1 MNTRILTLTL
11 GLALGATALFAQYPT
26 IPDSVKA
33 RGAAEEAVWNQ
44 LDQVAW
50 QKAVPIVMEQM
61 LDGKPLYLWP
71 TDPRIC
77 DKPRFRLFR
86 EPRAAACIVSVDAGE
101 RSW

>member
-50 QKAVPIVMEQM
+50 QKAVPVVMEQM
-61 LDGKPLYLWP
+61 LDECYVDKIYHKLTLITFKGNYYL
-71 TDPRIC
+71 
-77 DKPRFRLFR
+77 
-86 EPRAAACIVSVDAGE
+86 
-101 RSW
+101 

>member
-50 QKAVPIVMEQM
+50 QKAVPVVMEQM
-61 LDGKPLYLWP
+61 LDGKPFVPWANRPSDLRQATIP
-71 TDPRIC
+71 A
-77 DKPRFRLFR
+77 FR
-86 EPRAAACIVSVDAGE
+86 EPRAAVCIVLVAAGE